1 MGKIMKK
8 TSVILCVLLLV
19 SILAGCF
26 NNTHN
31 YLNNDSSYYYN
42 NYEGND
48 KMYQLNERQIKI
60 CEQLELPTNYEEL
73 NEEQQISIERIEELL
88 QYLDNKYGVIF
99 VYKGYSD
106 GGLLENEWL
115 EAYSENL
122 NEYYSTKL
130 FVDEN
135 GNYSDDYA
143 EIIAS
148 IILSDDLEEYLN
160 VNLDNKFKV
169 FASDCRAIN
178 EIIAKDVSDLKNV
191 CSGTFSVI
199 VKGKNNA
206 NLVREYADELV
217 EWYKD
222 RGIYGYTNFI
232 LVSDEYF
239 EEVNISNY
247 SHVKIDDDTEISLS
261 CDISSDGE
269 VRIY

>member
-1 MGKIMKK
+1 MGEIMKK
-8 TSVILCVLLLV
+8 ASVILCVLFLI
-19 SILAGCF
+19 SILTGCF

-31 YLNNDSSYYYN
+31 YLDDDSSYYYN
-42 NYEGND
+42 NYEGNG
-48 KMYQLNERQIKI
+48 KMYQLNERQIRI

-73 NEEQQISIERIEELL
+73 NEKQQISIGRIEELL
-88 QYLDNKYGVIF
+88 QYLDNKYGVDF
-99 VYKGYSD
+99 VYAGYSN

-135 GNYSDDYA
+135 GSYSDDYA
-143 EIIAS
+143 EVIAS
-148 IILSDDLEEYLN
+148 IIISNDLEEYLN
-160 VNLDNKFKV
+160 LNLDNEFKV
-169 FASDCRAIN
+169 FVSDCKLSK
-178 EIIAKDVSDLKNV
+178 EIIVEDIYNLKSI

-206 NLVREYADELV
+206 NLIREYADKLV

-222 RGIYGYTNFI
+222 REIYGYTNFV

-261 CDISSDGE
+261 CDISGDGE